1 MKLWIGRRPIRCWST
16 WSRWSCRTWTYAPA
30 CATSGSRAPRRPTWC
45 SARTSS
51 AATAP
56 PSSRFTPTSS
66 IVALVWFIFCW
77 AGNLTEMRSLKDTCG
92 MKLEIRRN
100 LDAHLRRPVPDH
112 DISGLLSTV
121 ECVVDER
128 QYQLIRGL
136 LSFNLGSVALLCLLL
151 RRCHPVSPGFTGFH
165 RDSLDFTGFYWVL
178 LGFNEFYWVSVGFH
192 WVLLFFSEFQWIFW
206 VSLGFT
212 GFYRVLLVFP
222 KFKGFYWVSLGFTG
236 FLSVLLGFT
245 GFY

>member
-1 MKLWIGRRPIRCWST
+1 
-16 WSRWSCRTWTYAPA
+16 
-30 CATSGSRAPRRPTWC
+30 
-45 SARTSS
+45 
-51 AATAP
+51 
-56 PSSRFTPTSS
+56 
-66 IVALVWFIFCW
+66 
-77 AGNLTEMRSLKDTCG
+77 

-165 RDSLDFTGFYWVL
+165 WDLLDFTGFYWVL
-178 LGFNEFYWVSVGFH
+178 LVFSGF
-192 WVLLFFSEFQWIFW
+192 
-206 VSLGFT
+206 
-212 GFYRVLLVFP
+212 
-222 KFKGFYWVSLGFTG
+222 
-236 FLSVLLGFT
+236 
-245 GFY
+245 